1 MCETLRQKI
10 LMDVLYLA
18 ELLVWEDTTPEVG
31 WGTIWRSRIVSGKF
45 CSKQEAIAATLHEL
59 DKPIVED
66 AKLSSDVQTTEQSET
81 GSSKPKSVWSRDY
94 VEDRRCPKCGEMIV
108 LLTNRNNGKWF
119 YGCAT
124 YPKCRWSWSPSTYSH
139 NTYTSR
145 HRVDIDEWGDI
156 DEIAENF
163 PCINGSELG
172 VDWMGVMP

>member
-1 MCETLRQKI
+1 MEYETLRQKI

-31 WGTIWRSRIVSGKF
+31 FGSIWRSRIVSGKF
-45 CSKQEAIAATLHEL
+45 YSKQEAIAATLHEL
-59 DKPIVED
+59 DKPIVEV
-66 AKLSSDVQTTEQSET
+66 AKLSSDVQTIDQSDV
-81 GSSKPKSVWSRDY
+81 GSSEPKSVWSREY
-94 VEDRRCPKCGEMIV
+94 VENERCPKCGEMKV
-108 LLTNRNNGKWF
+108 LLTNRDNGKWF

-124 YPKCRWSWSPSTYSH
+124 YPKCRWAWSPSTYSC
-139 NTYTSR
+139 TSR

>member
-31 WGTIWRSRIVSGKF
+31 FGHIWKSRLVSGKF
-45 CSKQEAIAATLHEL
+45 CSKQEAVAATLHEL
-59 DKPIVED
+59 DKPITEA
-66 AKLSSDVQTTEQSET
+66 AKLSADVQTVEQPDT
-81 GSSKPKSVWSRDY
+81 KPKSVWSRDY
-94 VEDRRCPKCGEMIV
+94 VEDERCPKCGEMKV
-108 LLTNRNNGKWF
+108 LLTNRDNGKWF

-124 YPKCRWSWSPSTYSH
+124 YPKCKWSWSPSTYSH
-139 NTYTSR
+139 TSM

-163 PCINGSELG
+163 PRIDGSELG